1 MKTKIIFFSFF
12 FFFFSF
18 SSDKLDSFDKWTETQ
33 KASYA
38 IGINVATSLSAPD
51 RLNLKEVDYDQL
63 LQAMNDVFNNDVI
76 KYDMRDSA
84 EFWQGYVGDVN
95 SRKSEDVPV
104 VSYMIGVSV
113 AKSIPAFV
121 DIDRDLM
128 MKGFIDVYEKNTLY
142 MNDSIAIS
150 TVNIY
155 MEEQGKIFAAENLIK
170 SEDFLDK
177 NSRDENI
184 IVTSSG
190 LQYKILEKGTG
201 TIYPQETD
209 NVTVHYHGTIIDGTV
224 FDSSIEREE
233 PATFDLSRVIPGW
246 TEGVQLMNQG
256 DKFRFFIHPDLAY
269 RDRAAGAIILPN
281 SVLIFDVEL
290 ISIN

>member
-1 MKTKIIFFSFF
+1 MKTKIIFLSFF
-12 FFFFSF
+12 FFFFSC
-18 SSDKLDSFDKWTETQ
+18 SSDKLGSFDKWTETQ

-38 IGINVATSLSAPD
+38 IGINVAASLSAPD
-51 RLNLKEVDYDQL
+51 RLNLEEVDYDQL
-63 LQAMNDVFNNDVI
+63 LQAMNDVFNNDAI

-84 EFWQGYVGDVN
+84 IFWQNYVGDIN

-113 AKSIPAFV
+113 AKSIPVFINI
-121 DIDRDLM
+121 DIDLM
-128 MKGFIDVYEKNTLY
+128 MKGFIDVYEKNTLHIS
-142 MNDSIAIS
+142 DSAAIS
-150 TVNIY
+150 IVNIY

-177 NSRDENI
+177 NSKDKDVL
-184 IVTSSG
+184 VTSSG
-190 LQYKILEKGTG
+190 LQYKILEKNTG
-201 TIYPQETD
+201 TIYPKKTD
-209 NVTVHYHGTIIDGTV
+209 TVTVHYHGTIIDGTV
-224 FDSSIEREE
+224 FDSSVERQE
-233 PATFDLSRVIPGW
+233 PARFALDRVIPGW
-246 TEGVQLMNQG
+246 TEGLQLMNKG

-269 RDRAAGAIILPN
+269 RDRAAGEIILPN

>member
-12 FFFFSF
+12 FFFFSC